1 MEQPSINFEQA
12 MNRLEEIVRQLE
24 RGEAPLDQALALFE
38 EGTGL
43 VKTCNGLLDEAELK
57 VVRLVKG
64 ADGTPEEVAFEPEH

>member
-1 MEQPSINFEQA
+1 MEQPSVNFEQA

-57 VVRLVKG
+57 VVRLAKG
-64 ADGTPEEVAFEPEH
+64 ADGTPEEVAFEPER

>member
-1 MEQPSINFEQA
+1 MEQPSVNFEQA

-57 VVRLVKG
+57 IVRLVKG
-64 ADGTPEEVAFEPEH
+64 ADGTPEEVAFEPER